1 MKNLDDRLN
10 AVLEHINKNN
20 NEDYTL
26 EDIEVDDRY
35 QDDKYIEYKTPE
47 GIFLCMTEEESYKAM
62 EERERDLIDDIGIDK
77 SFSEGYKDYVFD
89 NFVEWNDGEECM
101 REYYSGYYED
111 IESESASDGRLEDR
125 LQEELF
131 KKAGYSS
138 VDLDDYEEYK
148 DRKDELESADDEEL
162 VELLQDL
169 LSDEQL
175 ENITL
180 HQIKNIADYRDQIIE
195 EYLEDEFG
203 STDAEEI
210 EEWLEDYDTD
220 KYDLIDEAVEDIISE
235 YNSPI
240 EWAIEVG
247 GREYITELER
257 SCALSIDYEGI
268 AKWVVENDGFGS
280 LSRYDGDYDEC
291 GDYYIYK
298 DDNDCIDRV
307 SEVFLLDVDAF
318 LYVVCDEDKRLRNAL
333 DTIGDGINPITIQ
346 GDAKFDL
353 PECPKIVVTAE
364 IGEAI
369 KDKFGDEEPYVN
381 DNGVDVINFIY
392 ENYPSFDVTKAMTN
406 AQFLYNNLKEQIE
419 DAIEEQKL
427 FMKSIKKENQQSNGK
442 SNVER

>member
-1 MKNLDDRLN
+1 MKNLDDRLK

-35 QDDKYIEYKTPE
+35 QDDKFIEYKTPE
-47 GIFLCMTEEESYKAM
+47 GVFLCMTEEESYKAM

-77 SFSEGYKDYVFD
+77 SFAEGYKDYVFD
-89 NFVEWNDGEECM
+89 NFVEWNDGEDYM
-101 REYYSGYYED
+101 KDYYRGYYED

-162 VELLQDL
+162 VELLEDL

-180 HQIKNIADYRDQIIE
+180 HQIKNIDEYRDQIIE

-210 EEWLEDYDTD
+210 EEWLEDYDTNKD
-220 KYDLIDEAVEDIISE
+220 DLIDEAVEDIISE
-235 YNSPI
+235 YSSPI
-240 EWAIEVG
+240 DWAIENFG
-247 GREYITELER
+247 GEYITELEK
-257 SCALSIDYEGI
+257 SGALSIDYEGI
-268 AKWVVENDGFGS
+268 AEWVVENDGFGS

-298 DDNDCIDRV
+298 DDNDRIDRV

-318 LYVVCDEDKRLRNAL
+318 LYVCDEDKKLRNAL
-333 DTIGDGINPITIQ
+333 DSVGDGINPITVQ

-353 PECPKIVVTAE
+353 PECPKLVVTAE

-381 DNGVDVINFIY
+381 DNGCDVIDFIY
-392 ENYPSFDVTKAMTN
+392 ENYPSFDITKAMTN
-406 AQFLYNNLKEQIE
+406 GQFLYDNLKKQIE
-419 DAIEEQKL
+419 DAKEG
-427 FMKSIKKENQQSNGK
+427 MKSIGKEKPQSNDK